1 MFEALFM
8 IGSIL
13 FREVV
18 SAATT
23 EIIRSWTDSRNRNQ
37 NNAANKNERTSR
49 SSRTKSQ
56 EVKQDLKTV
65 DVEVVDLERREKRDG
80 RVSTKDQE
88 RKQEL
93 ELLRTEKFKEFL
105 DRKSA
110 EFADEQSAKPEE
122 YETSIINNEKV
133 HILQFHMG
141 QFGLEKRCSCGQP
154 MILQCKTRIDG
165 SPYQLNDFF
174 WSCVTY
180 YNQFIPNCRP
190 SQKFT
195 AKDLGLLHKSDIPE
209 FQLSNQDL
217 STIFHQPSVE
227 IAVIKRVKSH
237 LQEKD
242 DDILCPVHYLPMI
255 LREKKEHKGA
265 ALDMFYLAC
274 PHNPDAK
281 NYFAGCQQKVKL
293 KSPAQLAAYLQRSEN
308 RGIL

>member
-1 MFEALFM
+1 MFEALFI

-13 FREVV
+13 FREIV

-23 EIIRSWTDSRNRNQ
+23 EIIRSWTESRNRN
-37 NNAANKNERTSR
+37 NAANTNKFASHL
-49 SSRTKSQ
+49 SRTTSQ
-56 EVKQDLKTV
+56 EVKQDLETV
-65 DVEVVDLERREKRDG
+65 DVEVVDLERKEKRDG
-80 RVSTKDQE
+80 RVSNEDQE

-93 ELLRTEKFKEFL
+93 ELLRTEKFKEFQDL
-105 DRKSA
+105 KSA
-110 EFADEQSAKPEE
+110 EIAEEQFTKPEE
-122 YETSIINNEKV
+122 YETSVINNDKV

-141 QFGLEKRCSCGQP
+141 QVVLEKKCNCGQP
-154 MILQCKTRIDG
+154 MVLRSKTHIDG
-165 SPYQLNDFF
+165 TLYQLNDFF
-174 WSCVTY
+174 WSCVSLFNKST
-180 YNQFIPNCRP
+180 PNCKTQ
-190 SQKFT
+190 SFT
-195 AKDLGLLHKSDIPE
+195 AKDLGLLHKSNISE

-227 IAVIKRVKSH
+227 TAVIKRVKSH

-274 PHNPDAK
+274 PHNPDPR

-293 KSPAQLAAYLQRSEN
+293 KSAAQLAAYLQRSEN

>member
-1 MFEALFM
+1 MFEALFV

-13 FREVV
+13 FREIV

-23 EIIRSWTDSRNRNQ
+23 EIIRSWTDSRNRN
-37 NNAANKNERTSR
+37 NAANTNKFASY
-49 SSRTKSQ
+49 SSRTNSR

-65 DVEVVDLERREKRDG
+65 DSEVVDLERKEKRDG

-93 ELLRTEKFKEFL
+93 ELLRTEKFKEYQDL
-105 DRKSA
+105 KSA
-110 EFADEQSAKPEE
+110 EIADEQAAKPEE
-122 YETSIINNEKV
+122 YETSVINNDKV
-133 HILQFHMG
+133 HILQYHMG
-141 QFGLEKRCSCGQP
+141 QIVLEKKCSCGQP
-154 MILQCKTRIDG
+154 MILQSKRRIDG
-165 SPYQLNDFF
+165 SLYQLDDFF

-180 YNQFIPNCRP
+180 YNQFVPKCKP

-195 AKDLGLLHKSDIPE
+195 AKDLGLLHKSDISE

-227 IAVIKRVKSH
+227 TAVIKRVKSH
-237 LQEKD
+237 IQEKD

-255 LREKKEHKGA
+255 LREKKDHKGA

-274 PHNPDAK
+274 PHNPDPR

-293 KSPAQLAAYLQRSEN
+293 KSAAQLAAYLQRSES